1 MGSAYSP
8 HRTDSGTLDA
18 PRKRFRVCQNLTS
31 CVLKPH
37 NMNNAFYVVPVGGGD
52 HVFASNILSECME
65 IARYFTRVEIVDMF
79 GEVWRAADSGDRR
92 SVVDPRAN
100 IPAKLLMCTLPA
112 SNQSQF
118 QALSKTSI

>member
-1 MGSAYSP
+1 
-8 HRTDSGTLDA
+8 
-18 PRKRFRVCQNLTS
+18 
-31 CVLKPH
+31 
-37 NMNNAFYVVPVGGGD
+37 MNNAFYVVPVGGGD

-92 SVVDPRAN
+92 SAVDPRAN
-100 IPAKLLMCTLPA
+100 ILSNPLMCALPA

-118 QALSKTSI
+118 QALSRTSI